1 MRKIIYSFIAVFVFS
16 VLLVAGNANPIYSST
31 TQGEVTIY
39 SSPDWTEGQV
49 TSYPQSTPEGW
60 DTFEASRMIGAQLFS
75 PEDDYLGQISDLA
88 IDSGDG
94 HISDVVLSDV
104 PGMGA
109 ELVSVP
115 FAALSHGGGSIFVL
129 NTPEEFSGLS
139 YRESPYSSYT
149 GSPYPYWADLRYF
162 YSTGPSLT
170 EEYRFSALM
179 GHSVQASH
187 GEEIGT
193 VNDLV
198 INFTDKRVVYS
209 VLSEAGD
216 MEGRMLAVPFS
227 TLSKSG
233 ENIFVFNGTREKLL
247 ASPAFQWTNT
257 ADRNYAEGIYRY
269 YGLQPYWEE
278 EMR

>member
-1 MRKIIYSFIAVFVFS
+1 
-16 VLLVAGNANPIYSST
+16 
-31 TQGEVTIY
+31 
-39 SSPDWTEGQV
+39 
-49 TSYPQSTPEGW
+49 
-60 DTFEASRMIGAQLFS
+60 MIGAQLFS
-75 PEDDYLGQISDLA
+75 TEGDYLGRISDLA
-88 IDSGDG
+88 IESGGG

-115 FAALSHGGGSIFVL
+115 FAALSHSGEGIFVL

-149 GSPYPYWADLRYF
+149 GSPYAYWADLRYF
-162 YSTGPSLT
+162 YFTGPSLT

-179 GHSVQASH
+179 GGNVQSSK
-187 GEEIGT
+187 GERIGSID
-193 VNDLV
+193 DLV

-216 MEGRMLAVPFS
+216 MEGRMVAVPFS
-227 TLSKSG
+227 TLSGGG
-233 ENIFVFNGTREKLL
+233 ENIVVFNGTREKLL
-247 ASPAFQWTNT
+247 ASPAFKSTDT
-257 ADRNYAEGIYRY
+257 ADRNYAEDMYRY
-269 YGLQPYWEE
+269 HGLQPYWEE